1 MKNFKRKLT
10 TLVVSLALL
19 ITTVP
24 ANAYLAYAASLSN
37 LTQSKVATSTYQ
49 NPIYKGLNVKTYS
62 PSSKSS
68 PKSSEVLTI
77 EEAGEY
83 LKQQMVKRTGTI
95 SFTVDE
101 PYYYGIFKEIF
112 NLAVED
118 HLYAD
123 SSEGDYLNNNWKEY
137 EAYATNAYEY
147 QTTITFN
154 MKYLSTYSQE
164 QQVNREVANVLDDL
178 DVYDED
184 EYTKIKAVHD
194 YIVKNIEY
202 DDSLENH
209 SSYNAIIDKNVVCQG
224 FASITYKMLK
234 DLGIGTRVIEG
245 NNTTHAWNI
254 ARIDDLWYNTDN
266 TWDENLSTSSKI
278 CYDYFLKGEYD
289 FPDHIRDYEFDTY
302 SFNEEFPTSS
312 YAYEYTPQYNS
323 TLSISNYNYPTT
335 IIQGNPFTLTGTI
348 TSNYLID
355 VVGVRVIDSDGD
367 IVPSASKEVY
377 PYSYSYSNLD
387 SGIKF
392 GTLPAGEYTYQ
403 VYASDESGNFKF
415 LVDED
420 FTVKKPTVTVSNII
434 GLKYT
439 NTTSSIKLTWKKAAY
454 ASGYEVWM
462 YKPNQDVYV
471 KTKTITSKN
480 TNYFTKTGLSS
491 ASMYRFKVRAYRYV
505 NGVKYYGNLSD
516 EFIVA
521 TKPLTPKV
529 TVKAG
534 AKKAILKWSNTS
546 SKTTGYEVYRA
557 TSKYGTYK
565 KIKTTSSKNYTNTGL
580 TKGKY
585 YYYKVRAYRILEN
598 GDCIYGSFS
607 TVKSVKVK

>member
-37 LTQSKVATSTYQ
+37 PTQSKVATSTYQ

-95 SFTVDE
+95 SFTVDSYF
-101 PYYYGIFKEIF
+101 YYDLYKEIF
-112 NLAVED
+112 NLAIED

-123 SSEGDYLNNNWKEY
+123 SSEGDYLYRNFY
-137 EAYATNAYEY
+137 QYHANAESNGCE
-147 QTTITFN
+147 TTITYT

-184 EYTKIKAVHD
+184 EYTKIKTVHD

-202 DDSLENH
+202 DYSLTKF
-209 SSYNAIIDKNVVCQG
+209 SAYNAIVEKNVVCHG
-224 FASITYKMLK
+224 FSLITYKMLK
-234 DLGIGTRVIEG
+234 DLGVGVRFLTG
-245 NNTTHAWNI
+245 NNSEHSWNLVK
-254 ARIDDLWYNTDN
+254 IDDLWYNTDN

-420 FTVKKPTVTVSNII
+420 FTVKKPTVTVSNIT

-462 YKPNQDVYV
+462 YKHNQDVYV

>member
-37 LTQSKVATSTYQ
+37 PTQSKVATSTYQ

-95 SFTVDE
+95 SFTVDSYF
-101 PYYYGIFKEIF
+101 YYDLYEEIF
-112 NLAVED
+112 NLAIED

-123 SSEGDYLNNNWKEY
+123 SSEGDYLYRNFYQYHANAESNGY
-137 EAYATNAYEY
+137 E
-147 QTTITFN
+147 TTITYT

-184 EYTKIKAVHD
+184 EYTKIKTVHD

-202 DDSLENH
+202 DYSLTKF
-209 SSYNAIIDKNVVCQG
+209 SAYNAIVEKNVVCHG
-224 FASITYKMLK
+224 FSLITYKMLK
-234 DLGIGTRVIEG
+234 DLGVGVRFLTG
-245 NNTTHAWNI
+245 NNSEHSWNLVK
-254 ARIDDLWYNTDN
+254 IDDLWYNTDN

-278 CYDYFLKGEYD
+278 CYDYFLKGKYD

-403 VYASDESGNFKF
+403 VYASDESGNFEF

-420 FTVKKPTVTVSNII
+420 FTVKKPTVTVSNIT

-480 TNYFTKTGLSS
+480 TNYFSKTGLSS

-534 AKKAILKWSNTS
+534 TKKAILKWSNTS

-607 TVKSVKVK
+607 AVKSVKVK